1 MKDLEL
7 AKIHDHSFENKE
19 EIMKSNTCGCFY
31 CKEMFAPSEIKEW
44 GDDEGGDTAQCP
56 YCMIDSVIG
65 DASGI
70 KITKKLLEEMYE
82 YFFANKRR

>member
-1 MKDLEL
+1 MTEDEL
-7 AKIHDHSFENKE
+7 FKIHKHSFANKE
-19 EIMKSNTCGCFY
+19 EIVKSNTCGCFY

-44 GDDEGGDTAQCP
+44 VDDKHGDTAQCP

-70 KITKKLLEEMYE
+70 KITKKLLEDL
-82 YFFANKRR
+82 NKRYFLGKKL

>member
-1 MKDLEL
+1 MTTDELSRIYKHSLKNKDEV
-7 AKIHDHSFENKE
+7 
-19 EIMKSNTCGCFY
+19 MKSNTCGCFY
-31 CKEMFAPSEIKEW
+31 CREMFAPSEIKEW
-44 GDDEGGDTAQCP
+44 IDDKGGDTAQCP

-65 DASGI
+65 DASRI

>member
-44 GDDEGGDTAQCP
+44 VGDKSGDTALCP
-56 YCMIDSVIG
+56 YCFVDSVIG
-65 DASGI
+65 NASGI
-70 KITKKLLEEMYE
+70 EITNKLLEELHSK
-82 YFFANKRR
+82 FFSSK

>member
-7 AKIHDHSFENKE
+7 AKIHDHSFANKK
-19 EIMKSNTCGCFY
+19 EILKSDTCGCFY
-31 CKEMFAPSEIKEW
+31 CKEIFAPSEIKEW
-44 GDDEGGDTAQCP
+44 VDDKGGDTAQCP

-65 DASGI
+65 DVSGI

-82 YFFANKRR
+82 YFFTNKRR

>member
-1 MKDLEL
+1 MTTDEL
-7 AKIHDHSFENKE
+7 FKIHKHSFANRKE
-19 EIMKSNTCGCFY
+19 ILKSDTCGCFY

-44 GDDEGGDTAQCP
+44 VDDEGGDTAQCP